1 MKICPNCRCRVPD
14 NHRCNQS
21 TLQDSS
27 GDFLTSAA
35 IGFATDSALLG
46 TVLGGDPLGA
56 VIGDML
62 NTSDSGIGDAVSS
75 LFD

>member
-1 MKICPNCRCRVPD
+1 MKTCPNCRCRVPD
-14 NHRCNQS
+14 SHRCNGS

-35 IGFATDSALLG
+35 IGFTTNNALLG

-56 VIGDML
+56 VMGDML
-62 NTSDSGIGDAVSS
+62 NTSDNGIGDAVSS